1 MKKRYMSSFMGRFL
15 VCALF
20 TIAGIGSLNAQ
31 TVVINTGTPGTPQY
45 NAGPIYRSAASSA
58 YDASRY
64 SYLYTADE
72 LAAVGITS
80 GAVINVLGWIKD
92 NNATSTGGGIFRIY
106 MKNSSATTYGLPT
119 ESWANLN
126 NGTTMVY
133 ENLSFTVPAT
143 QNPDYITF
151 PLSVPFTYTGGSLEI
166 STEWDINGVAG
177 NASTG
182 TFNWMWSTVVDRIYG
197 TGQTVL
203 ANAGTLSST
212 SNSISDINDRRPFLQ
227 ITFTPGGPCT
237 NPPTPGTV
245 TANPSS
251 VCLGETFTL
260 SMAGGTS
267 GTGQTI
273 QWQSSPDGVTWTDI
287 AGATNFTYSST
298 QTTTTNY
305 RALITCGVAVPTN
318 AVQISTPASVLGTF
332 TINNALPTGGGNFA
346 SFNDAYDF
354 IKCGIGGNVIFNVV
368 AGSGP
373 YNEQLIMNPVPGAG
387 PGATVTFNGNGASM
401 NFTSTNTN
409 ERAVVKLNG
418 ADFINFNDLIINS
431 SGTTTSEYGFGF
443 QLLNNADNN
452 TINNCTIN
460 LNTSSTSTNY
470 AGIVVG
476 GTNTSATASSDNNEC
491 DNNIIVNNT
500 INGGYYGITIVGSA
514 TVANRANQ
522 IIANNINDIYTYGIY
537 ALGTSFM
544 EVEGNQ
550 IQRPTRTTLGT
561 FYGIY
566 FTSLSTAA
574 IVTKNRIS
582 NPCGGDPNSTVA
594 MYGIYVTAVD
604 AFAGVENRFTN
615 NLIHNFNGSGASY
628 GIYNAGSDNVFF
640 YHNTISL
647 DGTAPSATSSTITRG
662 FYQTTQAGGIQFKNN
677 IISITRG
684 GDGPKYAIYLNT
696 LTSVV
701 DINRNDYYLGS
712 LTGVSHV
719 GYNGADRTLLSD
731 WQAQG
736 YDLNSVTNDPEFT
749 NPAIGNY
756 SPLNPAIDN
765 LGEPLGVTQ
774 DINNATRS
782 LTTPDLGAYE
792 FTPPPCVAPPV
803 GGTAELS
810 QAVVCENEIVALSVT
825 GNSAGL
831 TQTYV
836 WQSSPDGV
844 NWTDI
849 SGVLTNP
856 NFNITATVTLN
867 YRILI
872 TCTGQTT
879 PSASALLTVNPALP
893 LGNYTINPDIPASAT
908 NYQSFADAILA
919 LRCGIAGPVTFN
931 VNATPATLPG
941 GFYNEQIILPTILN
955 ASAINTVT
963 FIGNGAVIRFL
974 PQVNDQRA
982 VIKLDG
988 ADHVTFDGFDID
1000 GSLQGGT
1007 YAFGVQ
1013 LINGADSNTF
1023 RNNIIRVPA
1032 DQTTTAYAGIV
1043 ISNSATA
1050 ATTTGNTDCDFNLF
1064 ENNDV
1069 IGGYYGATIVGATAT
1084 PVIGNQLVNNRFRD
1098 FYFYGIYINATTNTL
1113 VEKNDLTRP
1122 TRTTNSAFYG
1132 IYATGI
1138 STGMKVS
1145 KNKIHDPFTG
1155 IPGATAAFYGIY
1167 FTGVDATQGAENDV
1181 TNNLIY
1187 NVISNGTVYGLYNT
1201 SSDFARYYH
1210 NTISLDDQTNTST
1223 SLTRGFYQITTSA
1236 GIELKNNLITL
1247 TRAGGGTNHGLY
1259 FGTSTSDI
1267 VHDYNNVYTGGLSTT
1282 YWGYNGANRATLAD
1296 WATSTGQEA
1305 NGEELDP
1312 EYANVPVNDY
1322 TPTLG
1327 AIDNQGT
1334 PVPGVTTD
1342 INDAPRSATTPD
1354 IGAIEFA
1361 VPPCVEPPVAGAAT
1375 VVPNSGIC
1383 LGVTVT
1389 LSLSGNSIG
1398 GGQTY
1403 QWQSA
1408 PTAAGPWTDISGL
1421 LNNPVLQWP
1430 VGVDTFFRAVVICN
1444 GGQPAFSTITQV
1456 SLNPLFLG
1464 GVYTINPVGG
1474 DFPDFT
1480 SAVLALDCGIT
1491 DAVTFLVAPGTYT
1504 EQIRMKYVAGTAP
1517 NKRVTFQSANGDP
1530 ASVTLTWD
1538 ASTSAGNYVLMLD
1551 SSEYIT
1557 YKDMTIT
1564 QISATNGRVIQMA
1577 NTASYDS
1584 LTNLIINT
1592 PTSTSTADINAAI
1605 YGTDLRGRENVVS
1618 HNTISSGSQGIR
1630 LEGLSIAIPAESF
1643 VIDSNRISGF
1653 YSHGIYND
1661 FTSRLKVRGNI
1672 ITVTS
1677 PSAGSI
1683 YGIYGTNTDS
1693 AFDISANRITIEN
1706 STSISYGIYNTIS
1719 NATAAARA
1727 RIANNKVT
1735 AVNGNTGN
1743 LYGIY
1748 QTGTTFCDVR
1758 NNVVSVN
1765 SSASTVYGLYLTGGS
1780 GNTYYNNSA
1789 NNNATATGNNNVA
1802 AYFSQTSGGSGDVD
1816 IRNNVFTHMGG
1827 GIAYHIAN
1835 TNFVYSDYNYL
1846 YTTGAT
1852 LVRAGTVNHPT
1863 LQSLINAVFWDVN
1876 SIVYPPAYTNMVDLE
1891 PDVTAPDVWAMHG
1904 RGVHIETNTYDF
1916 NDQPR
1921 PVTLTTGVPDMG
1933 AFEFVPSSLPTI
1945 LIGTPATPA
1954 PGITQTFMYGTDTVI
1969 KVTYAAGSTVPDNLT
1984 FRRYSGVIPPALAT
1998 GQESMY
2004 FYTEAQIT
2012 GSQPSNYSVKKY
2024 YIDPW
2029 QGFIPAQP
2037 YIKLGRTDN
2046 TNTWLVN
2053 AASTVDEIANVFE
2066 ENSLNF
2072 MDKFTGLTDG
2082 TIPPPV
2088 VQLPTPDSS
2097 NRGTRFWVGYGHH
2110 QNFGSGNSQDMILY
2124 FSAEQAANVKVRLN
2138 GTGYVR
2144 EYSVPAN
2151 SVITSQLLPKSGIYD
2166 SRLLVD
2172 GKSTRGIS
2180 IESDVP
2186 IVAYA
2191 HIYASTTSEA
2201 AMLMPVGTYG
2211 YEYTALTTKQNY
2223 ASNTYSWFYV
2233 IADHDSTWLEVT
2245 PSNVTLGGSPAGVPF
2260 IVKLNKGEVYQ
2271 ALGAIISGSDGFDL
2285 TGSTVK
2291 SIQNNQGRCLP
2302 FAMFSG
2308 SSRTNIGCGTSNP
2321 TASGDNIIEQNFPYS
2336 AWGKKYLIAPTS
2348 NSSSASSFHTNIFR
2362 VAVKNP
2368 ATVVRRNGVPLTGLV
2383 NNFYYQF
2390 ESNTADVIEADQPI
2404 IVAQIMASSTYCPN
2418 TSGGGDPAMVYVSP
2432 VEQGIKRTGMYRNT
2446 QSAITTQYLTLI
2458 VPTAGLASLSI
2469 DGGTYD
2475 HTYAHNEPGYSV
2487 AVKRWS
2493 PATNAQVIVECD
2505 SAFTA
2510 ITYGLG
2516 SVESYAYN
2524 AGTLVRNL
2532 NGSPAI
2538 NNTLATGTQPDYTC
2552 VNAPFEF
2559 SIRVNIKP
2567 VVLTWGLS
2575 QAPTLTP
2582 NVDVVENNP
2591 TPVDSTFTNGQWYY
2605 DFVLAGSYSFTQA
2618 GTFNIP
2624 IYIEHP
2630 DVEGCG
2636 NRLEITLSVL
2646 VKPAPVA
2653 SFTEDFTGCL
2663 GDATQFNGV
2672 GVTPDGVNITT
2683 WSWNFGDNTTST
2695 VQNPT
2700 HTYAAPGVYTLNFE
2714 IVGADGCIGDSTVD
2728 YEVFDRP
2735 VPAVVEDTLNVCN
2748 ATDAV
2753 FEIDNPVTGVTY
2765 NWYNTET
2772 GGTPL
2777 ASGTTF
2783 TASGVTGTQI
2793 FWVEAVAGNCT
2804 SVSRVRVVA
2813 IETPP
2818 LAAPVVTLGATG
2830 PDFVTFNWNA
2840 VTGATGYEVSVDNG
2854 TTWADPSTGPTGL
2867 SHTVSGLLPLESVTL
2882 IVRATTG
2889 TACLSAA
2896 SQPVTGTA
2904 GGDDLYIPNAFTPN
2918 GDGLN
2923 DVMQVYGRT
2932 IESLKFVVFNQWGEK
2947 IHESTNQSNVWD
2959 GKHRGKI
2966 QPSGVY
2972 IYVCEI
2978 ILRDGTKQIK
2988 KGSINLIR

>member
-1 MKKRYMSSFMGRFL
+1 
-15 VCALF
+15 
-20 TIAGIGSLNAQ
+20 
-31 TVVINTGTPGTPQY
+31 
-45 NAGPIYRSAASSA
+45 
-58 YDASRY
+58 
-64 SYLYTADE
+64 
-72 LAAVGITS
+72 
-80 GAVINVLGWIKD
+80 
-92 NNATSTGGGIFRIY
+92 
-106 MKNSSATTYGLPT
+106 
-119 ESWANLN
+119 
-126 NGTTMVY
+126 
-133 ENLSFTVPAT
+133 
-143 QNPDYITF
+143 
-151 PLSVPFTYTGGSLEI
+151 
-166 STEWDINGVAG
+166 
-177 NASTG
+177 
-182 TFNWMWSTVVDRIYG
+182 
-197 TGQTVL
+197 
-203 ANAGTLSST
+203 
-212 SNSISDINDRRPFLQ
+212 RPFLQ

-373 YNEQLIMNPVPGAG
+373 YNEQLIMTPVPGAG

-719 GYNGADRTLLSD
+719 GYNGADRTLLAD

-749 NPAIGNY
+749 NPVIGNY

-810 QAVVCENEIVALSVT
+810 QNVVCENEIVALSVS

-856 NFNITATVTLN
+856 NFNITATVTLS

-879 PSASALLTVNPALP
+879 PSAPALLTVNPALP
-893 LGNYTINPDIPASAT
+893 QGNYTINPDIPASAT

-931 VNATPATLPG
+931 VNATPASLPG

-955 ASAINTVT
+955 ASATNTVT
-963 FIGNGAVIRFL
+963 FIGNGAIIRFL

-1032 DQTTTAYAGIV
+1032 DQTTTAFAGIV

-1236 GIELKNNLITL
+1236 
-1247 TRAGGGTNHGLY
+1247 
-1259 FGTSTSDI
+1259 
-1267 VHDYNNVYTGGLSTT
+1267 V
-1282 YWGYNGANRATLAD
+1282 
-1296 WATSTGQEA
+1296 
-1305 NGEELDP
+1305 
-1312 EYANVPVNDY
+1312 
-1322 TPTLG
+1322 
-1327 AIDNQGT
+1327 
-1334 PVPGVTTD
+1334 
-1342 INDAPRSATTPD
+1342 
-1354 IGAIEFA
+1354 
-1361 VPPCVEPPVAGAAT
+1361 
-1375 VVPNSGIC
+1375 
-1383 LGVTVT
+1383 
-1389 LSLSGNSIG
+1389 
-1398 GGQTY
+1398 
-1403 QWQSA
+1403 
-1408 PTAAGPWTDISGL
+1408 
-1421 LNNPVLQWP
+1421 
-1430 VGVDTFFRAVVICN
+1430 
-1444 GGQPAFSTITQV
+1444 
-1456 SLNPLFLG
+1456 
-1464 GVYTINPVGG
+1464 
-1474 DFPDFT
+1474 
-1480 SAVLALDCGIT
+1480 
-1491 DAVTFLVAPGTYT
+1491 
-1504 EQIRMKYVAGTAP
+1504 
-1517 NKRVTFQSANGDP
+1517 
-1530 ASVTLTWD
+1530 
-1538 ASTSAGNYVLMLD
+1538 
-1551 SSEYIT
+1551 
-1557 YKDMTIT
+1557 
-1564 QISATNGRVIQMA
+1564 
-1577 NTASYDS
+1577 
-1584 LTNLIINT
+1584 
-1592 PTSTSTADINAAI
+1592 
-1605 YGTDLRGRENVVS
+1605 
-1618 HNTISSGSQGIR
+1618 
-1630 LEGLSIAIPAESF
+1630 
-1643 VIDSNRISGF
+1643 
-1653 YSHGIYND
+1653 
-1661 FTSRLKVRGNI
+1661 
-1672 ITVTS
+1672 
-1677 PSAGSI
+1677 
-1683 YGIYGTNTDS
+1683 
-1693 AFDISANRITIEN
+1693 
-1706 STSISYGIYNTIS
+1706 
-1719 NATAAARA
+1719 
-1727 RIANNKVT
+1727 
-1735 AVNGNTGN
+1735 
-1743 LYGIY
+1743 
-1748 QTGTTFCDVR
+1748 
-1758 NNVVSVN
+1758 
-1765 SSASTVYGLYLTGGS
+1765 
-1780 GNTYYNNSA
+1780 
-1789 NNNATATGNNNVA
+1789 
-1802 AYFSQTSGGSGDVD
+1802 
-1816 IRNNVFTHMGG
+1816 
-1827 GIAYHIAN
+1827 
-1835 TNFVYSDYNYL
+1835 
-1846 YTTGAT
+1846 
-1852 LVRAGTVNHPT
+1852 
-1863 LQSLINAVFWDVN
+1863 
-1876 SIVYPPAYTNMVDLE
+1876 
-1891 PDVTAPDVWAMHG
+1891 
-1904 RGVHIETNTYDF
+1904 
-1916 NDQPR
+1916 
-1921 PVTLTTGVPDMG
+1921 
-1933 AFEFVPSSLPTI
+1933 
-1945 LIGTPATPA
+1945 
-1954 PGITQTFMYGTDTVI
+1954 
-1969 KVTYAAGSTVPDNLT
+1969 
-1984 FRRYSGVIPPALAT
+1984 
-1998 GQESMY
+1998 
-2004 FYTEAQIT
+2004 
-2012 GSQPSNYSVKKY
+2012 
-2024 YIDPW
+2024 
-2029 QGFIPAQP
+2029 
-2037 YIKLGRTDN
+2037 
-2046 TNTWLVN
+2046 
-2053 AASTVDEIANVFE
+2053 
-2066 ENSLNF
+2066 
-2072 MDKFTGLTDG
+2072 
-2082 TIPPPV
+2082 
-2088 VQLPTPDSS
+2088 
-2097 NRGTRFWVGYGHH
+2097 
-2110 QNFGSGNSQDMILY
+2110 
-2124 FSAEQAANVKVRLN
+2124 
-2138 GTGYVR
+2138 
-2144 EYSVPAN
+2144 
-2151 SVITSQLLPKSGIYD
+2151 
-2166 SRLLVD
+2166 
-2172 GKSTRGIS
+2172 
-2180 IESDVP
+2180 
-2186 IVAYA
+2186 
-2191 HIYASTTSEA
+2191 
-2201 AMLMPVGTYG
+2201 
-2211 YEYTALTTKQNY
+2211 
-2223 ASNTYSWFYV
+2223 
-2233 IADHDSTWLEVT
+2233 
-2245 PSNVTLGGSPAGVPF
+2245 
-2260 IVKLNKGEVYQ
+2260 
-2271 ALGAIISGSDGFDL
+2271 
-2285 TGSTVK
+2285 
-2291 SIQNNQGRCLP
+2291 
-2302 FAMFSG
+2302 
-2308 SSRTNIGCGTSNP
+2308 
-2321 TASGDNIIEQNFPYS
+2321 
-2336 AWGKKYLIAPTS
+2336 
-2348 NSSSASSFHTNIFR
+2348 
-2362 VAVKNP
+2362 
-2368 ATVVRRNGVPLTGLV
+2368 
-2383 NNFYYQF
+2383 
-2390 ESNTADVIEADQPI
+2390 
-2404 IVAQIMASSTYCPN
+2404 
-2418 TSGGGDPAMVYVSP
+2418 
-2432 VEQGIKRTGMYRNT
+2432 
-2446 QSAITTQYLTLI
+2446 
-2458 VPTAGLASLSI
+2458 
-2469 DGGTYD
+2469 
-2475 HTYAHNEPGYSV
+2475 
-2487 AVKRWS
+2487 
-2493 PATNAQVIVECD
+2493 
-2505 SAFTA
+2505 
-2510 ITYGLG
+2510 
-2516 SVESYAYN
+2516 
-2524 AGTLVRNL
+2524 
-2532 NGSPAI
+2532 
-2538 NNTLATGTQPDYTC
+2538 
-2552 VNAPFEF
+2552 
-2559 SIRVNIKP
+2559 
-2567 VVLTWGLS
+2567 
-2575 QAPTLTP
+2575 
-2582 NVDVVENNP
+2582 
-2591 TPVDSTFTNGQWYY
+2591 
-2605 DFVLAGSYSFTQA
+2605 
-2618 GTFNIP
+2618 
-2624 IYIEHP
+2624 
-2630 DVEGCG
+2630 
-2636 NRLEITLSVL
+2636 
-2646 VKPAPVA
+2646 
-2653 SFTEDFTGCL
+2653 
-2663 GDATQFNGV
+2663 
-2672 GVTPDGVNITT
+2672 
-2683 WSWNFGDNTTST
+2683 
-2695 VQNPT
+2695 
-2700 HTYAAPGVYTLNFE
+2700 
-2714 IVGADGCIGDSTVD
+2714 
-2728 YEVFDRP
+2728 
-2735 VPAVVEDTLNVCN
+2735 
-2748 ATDAV
+2748 
-2753 FEIDNPVTGVTY
+2753 
-2765 NWYNTET
+2765 
-2772 GGTPL
+2772 
-2777 ASGTTF
+2777 
-2783 TASGVTGTQI
+2783 
-2793 FWVEAVAGNCT
+2793 
-2804 SVSRVRVVA
+2804 
-2813 IETPP
+2813 
-2818 LAAPVVTLGATG
+2818 
-2830 PDFVTFNWNA
+2830 
-2840 VTGATGYEVSVDNG
+2840 
-2854 TTWADPSTGPTGL
+2854 
-2867 SHTVSGLLPLESVTL
+2867 
-2882 IVRATTG
+2882 
-2889 TACLSAA
+2889 
-2896 SQPVTGTA
+2896 
-2904 GGDDLYIPNAFTPN
+2904 
-2918 GDGLN
+2918 
-2923 DVMQVYGRT
+2923 
-2932 IESLKFVVFNQWGEK
+2932 
-2947 IHESTNQSNVWD
+2947 
-2959 GKHRGKI
+2959 
-2966 QPSGVY
+2966 
-2972 IYVCEI
+2972 
-2978 ILRDGTKQIK
+2978 
-2988 KGSINLIR
+2988 